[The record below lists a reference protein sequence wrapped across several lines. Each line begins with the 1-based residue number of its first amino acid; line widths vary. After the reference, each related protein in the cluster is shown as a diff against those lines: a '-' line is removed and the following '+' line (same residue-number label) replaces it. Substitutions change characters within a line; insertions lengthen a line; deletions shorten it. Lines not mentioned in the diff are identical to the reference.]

1 MRWML
6 EGSQLVLF
14 DLSAAFDTVDHG
26 ILVNV
31 LSSLGIRDQALDW
44 FSPLN
49 LCERQLLVFVN
60 HEKSDPVLLSCGVPQ
75 GSVAV
80 CSLSE

>member
-1 MRWML
+1 M
-6 EGSQLVLF
+6 LF

-26 ILVNV
+26 ILVNL
-31 LSSLGIRDQALDW
+31 LSSLGVRVRALDW
-44 FSPLN
+44 FKSYS
-49 LCERQLLVFVN
+49 CERQQLACVN